1 MVRRRTAA
9 LLAAVVVLA
18 CFGAQLASAAAEEDT
33 LQFTEEFLKT
43 KINKAMLN
51 LPRAVMAARNGTLK
65 KAAATAPKQISVSCL
80 NSVAPAPLNWKMW
93 CPDTHAT
100 VMQWVDEVGSTHRKI
115 TLNPI
120 ANMTAQMA
128 VWFMT
133 PAFPKTLNISGAI
146 FTKHRLWHPLDHH
159 DKQEFK
165 LMPGKGLLEPPA
177 LNSKLNEVYRP
188 VPGAK
193 NQKHYKTSLWVTA
206 NDLALNLPRNR
217 YVLGMEYLGFQ
228 AFTLIV
234 EFNDSP
240 TGLVTSVEVILG
252 AAASGYDAKNPNQ
265 GVPKIAASTANAL
278 LFESVMAPYRKNGDF
293 KGALDAVT
301 RHVVEEFGNL
311 QWFVPEAW
319 GRSVQGQVMKQLQE
333 VKAAL
338 IAATTRPE
346 MKDIN
351 FDASEAQA
359 N

>member
-1 MVRRRTAA
+1 LV
-9 LLAAVVVLA
+9 LL
-18 CFGAQLASAAAEEDT
+18 
-33 LQFTEEFLKT
+33 
-43 KINKAMLN
+43 
-51 LPRAVMAARNGTLK
+51 
-65 KAAATAPKQISVSCL
+65 
-80 NSVAPAPLNWKMW
+80 
-93 CPDTHAT
+93 
-100 VMQWVDEVGSTHRKI
+100 
-115 TLNPI
+115 
-120 ANMTAQMA
+120 
-128 VWFMT
+128 
-133 PAFPKTLNISGAI
+133 
-146 FTKHRLWHPLDHH
+146 
-159 DKQEFK
+159 
-165 LMPGKGLLEPPA
+165 
-177 LNSKLNEVYRP
+177 YRP

-240 TGLVTSVEVILG
+240 KGLVTSVEVILG

-359 N
+359 Y